1 MIYRSAD
8 GVCIFYGDQ
17 EEATSVTPGQ
27 WDDSEL
33 VAKTRSFACP
43 ARACR
48 ARIFPSVSHATSS
61 FKGLRRD
68 AHFGG
73 PARHGIGFGKTEKTS
88 RHTRALWRGI
98 NETGTSCER
107 HKKQKSHSFC
117 LLYNDSIASCLWSKS
132 FIVFIRKDILIKCP
146 FCVDSAVHQ

>member
-88 RHTRALWRGI
+88 RHTRALWRGN

-107 HKKQKSHSFC
+107 HKKTEITFVLPPVQR
-117 LLYNDSIASCLWSKS
+117 LYC
-132 FIVFIRKDILIKCP
+132 IVFVEQVFHRVYKEGHSNQVSFLCG
-146 FCVDSAVHQ
+146 